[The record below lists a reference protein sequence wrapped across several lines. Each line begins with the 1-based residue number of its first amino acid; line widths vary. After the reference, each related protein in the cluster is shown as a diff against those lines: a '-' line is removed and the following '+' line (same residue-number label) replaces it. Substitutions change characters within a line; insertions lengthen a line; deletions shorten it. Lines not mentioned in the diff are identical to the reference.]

1 MWWIELGAVLI
12 GAVWALQL
20 IGFLG
25 MLAFTYAREWRP
37 VVTTTRAITVL
48 RKHARRRAAR
58 ERRVR
63 QRQLARA

>member
-1 MWWIELGAVLI
+1 MWWIELVAILVGAI
-12 GAVWALQL
+12 WALQL

-25 MLAFTYAREWRP
+25 MLSFTYAREWRP
-37 VVTTTRAITVL
+37 VVTTTRAITVR

-63 QRQLARA
+63 QRQLERA